1 MTRKI
6 CLLITVLFLFSCA
19 QIVRS
24 PVKYDQQSFDTMF
37 DAAIRKGTQLSYTID
52 QQNREY
58 GFIKMSRRVINSTY
72 LIKVKF
78 GPDTFTVEGGIDTDI
93 LNPMIHRDV
102 KIIEEAITR
111 ASGQSTDD
119 RLIQNE

>member
-24 PVKYDQQSFDTMF
+24 PVKYDQQSFDAMF

-52 QQNREY
+52 QHNREY